1 MKSPA
6 PWLLAV
12 LTLSACAQQ
21 PDAPPVV
28 APTQPGVAPTTFTNP
43 LLPSGPDPWVIR
55 KDSFYYYTHTTGRN
69 VSLWKTKR
77 MSQVGSGTARVVWS
91 PPATGPNSQN
101 LWAPELHFLD
111 GKWYVYY
118 TAGSSPDLGTQRLFV
133 LENPSPDPLQGT
145 WTDRGRL
152 FNPTEDYWAIDGTV
166 FEHRGKRYLL
176 WSGYSSPTDIT
187 QRIYLCEMASPTT
200 LTGPRVLLSSPEF
213 AWETV
218 GSGGGRPAVNEGP
231 EILKK
236 GGKLFLVYS
245 ASGCWTDDYA
255 LGLLT
260 LDETADPLDAK
271 AWKKSPTPVFTKNP
285 SGGAYGP
292 GHNAF
297 FQSPDGTEDWILY
310 HANPQPGLEC
320 GDRRSPR
327 MQKLTWNP
335 DGTPNFGRPVAVGE
349 VLKVPSGE

>member
-28 APTQPGVAPTTFTNP
+28 APLPPAPPTTFTNP

-69 VSLWKTKR
+69 VSLWKTRR

-91 PPATGPNSQN
+91 PLATGPNSQN

-133 LENPSPDPLQGT
+133 LENPSSDPLQGA
-145 WTDRGRL
+145 WTDRGRI
-152 FNPTEDYWAIDGTV
+152 FHPTEDYWAIDATV

-213 AWETV
+213 AWETI

-236 GGKLFLVYS
+236 GGKIFLVYS
-245 ASGCWTDDYA
+245 GSGCWTDDYA
-255 LGLLT
+255 LGMLT

-285 SGGAYGP
+285 AGGAYGP

-327 MQKLTWNP
+327 MQKLSWNP

-349 VLKVPSGE
+349 VLKVPGGE